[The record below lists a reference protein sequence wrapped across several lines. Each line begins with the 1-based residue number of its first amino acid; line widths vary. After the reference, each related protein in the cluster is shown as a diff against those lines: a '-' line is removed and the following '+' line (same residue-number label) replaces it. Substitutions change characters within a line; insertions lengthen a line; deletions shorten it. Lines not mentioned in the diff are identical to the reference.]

1 MKVQGI
7 RVGDGF
13 RPFGIRIIF
22 ESYGEA
28 NSWLKHVLVPN
39 LDVVGVRAVIDK
51 MAERMDSL
59 DDEEVEL

>member
-1 MKVQGI
+1 MKVKGV
-7 RVGDGF
+7 RVADVF

-28 NSWLKHVLVPN
+28 NSWRESLLEPN
-39 LDVVGVRAVIDK
+39 PDVVGVRAVIDQ
-51 MAERMDSL
+51 MAERMDFL